1 MDTHPM
7 IRRVATYKSGT
18 LEELDKWWE
27 VVYNDRVEGPFATYD
42 EAEQYIHDRHQT
54 RLHAAQPKAACDTP
68 S

>member
-1 MDTHPM
+1 M

-27 VVYNDRVEGPFATYD
+27 VVYNDHIAGPFETYD
-42 EAEQYIHDRHQT
+42 EAEQYIHDHHQT
-54 RLHAAQPKAACDTP
+54 RLHDTP